1 MYSLTFPYQHRHYH
15 WLPLIPVTVFGP
27 TGPLQVEAY
36 LDSGAMMSILDHS
49 IAEVLGLPLIHARTQ
64 RFIVGD
70 GRYIHGRVVT
80 LPVQVG
86 SLRFRAPIAFSAELK
101 VGFNLLGRVGLF
113 EQFDEVVFQ
122 EKRRQ
127 VILRYQ

>member
-1 MYSLTFPYQHRHYH
+1 MHSVTFPYQHRHYH
-15 WLPLIPVTVFGP
+15 WLPIIPVTVFGP

-36 LDSGAMMSILDHS
+36 LDSGAMMSILDYS